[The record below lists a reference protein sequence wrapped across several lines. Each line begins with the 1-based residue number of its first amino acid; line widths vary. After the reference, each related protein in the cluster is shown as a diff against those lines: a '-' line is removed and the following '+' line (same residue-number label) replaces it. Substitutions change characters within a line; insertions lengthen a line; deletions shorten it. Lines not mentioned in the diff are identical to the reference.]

1 MFWSKTADK
10 SAAVLERINPAVE
23 LRISATPKT
32 LHPDE
37 KVKVYRQD
45 VIAAEMIK
53 KEVVLNPDIE
63 LDFSEERT
71 LNENLIKAALAK
83 RNQLAELYQE
93 LGVEINPL
101 LIIQLPND
109 VKESMTSEDQA
120 IAEQVKTYLEAICGI
135 TAENGLLAVWLAN
148 EKENLAGLERPD
160 NMTQVLLFK
169 EAIALRG
176 LGVQT

>member
-1 MFWSKTADK
+1 
-10 SAAVLERINPAVE
+10 
-23 LRISATPKT
+23 
-32 LHPDE
+32 
-37 KVKVYRQD
+37 
-45 VIAAEMIK
+45 MIK

-93 LGVEINPL
+93 LGVKINPL
-101 LIIQLPND
+101 LLIQLPND
-109 VKESMTSEDQA
+109 VKETMTSEDQA
-120 IAEQVKTYLEAICGI
+120 ITEQVKTYLEAICGI

-169 EAIALRG
+169 EAIALGWDCPRAAV
-176 LGVQT
+176 LLIFRKS